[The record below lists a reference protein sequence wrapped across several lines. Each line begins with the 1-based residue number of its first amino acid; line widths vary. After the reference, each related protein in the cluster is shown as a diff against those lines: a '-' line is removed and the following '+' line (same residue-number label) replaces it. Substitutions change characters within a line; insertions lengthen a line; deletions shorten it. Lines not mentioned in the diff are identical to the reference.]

1 MATSGTYSWSPDTA
15 DFVDEAF
22 ERAGVDPKTLVSSH
36 IRSARMSLGL
46 MFSEWA
52 AKGNHNYA
60 VDEQTQTLTDSDPD
74 YTVATGTLAILG
86 GVIRRS
92 SIDTPVRSISREA
105 YMQIPNKT
113 VEGLPSVVFFDRKAL
128 TYYLWNEPENS
139 TDVFRYWRL
148 RKTQDVTAA
157 AETMDV
163 DYFWFEALA
172 AGLAAKLSLKY
183 AFPRYATLKAL
194 AEQAFDDARHAD
206 RERTGT
212 TFSMAGI

>member
-1 MATSGTYSWSPDTA
+1 
-15 DFVDEAF
+15 
-22 ERAGVDPKTLVSSH
+22 
-36 IRSARMSLGL
+36 MSLNL

-92 SIDTPVRSISREA
+92 SIDTPVRAISREA
-105 YMQIPNKT
+105 YMQIPDKT

-128 TYYLWNEPENS
+128 LYYLWNEPENS

-148 RKTQDVTAA
+148 RKTQDVTGA
-157 AETMDV
+157 AETTDV

-172 AGLAAKLSLKY
+172 SGLAAKLALKFAPTRLNILVPMAEK
-183 AFPRYATLKAL
+183 AFS
-194 AEQAFDDARHAD
+194 DAQDAD

-212 TFSMAGI
+212 TFDMRGI

>member
-1 MATSGTYSWSPDTA
+1 MTTSSTYSWNPDVA
-15 DFVDEAF
+15 EFVDESF
-22 ERAGVDPKTLVSSH
+22 SRCGIDPQTLVSKH
-36 IRSARMSLGL
+36 LVSARMSLNL
-46 MFSEWA
+46 MFAEWA

-92 SIDTPVRSISREA
+92 SIDTPVRAISREA
-105 YMQIPNKT
+105 YMQIPDKT

-157 AETMDV
+157 VETMDV

-172 AGLAAKLSLKY
+172 SGLAAKLALKF
-183 AFPRYATLKAL
+183 APTRFTLLKGL
-194 AEQAFDDARHAD
+194 ADEAFDAAKYAD

-212 TFSMAGI
+212 TFDMAGI